1 MNTGSTWDD
10 RWLLPAILVLAL
22 IAFVANSAGVGAV
35 TIVLGIVWP
44 YRMN

>member
-1 MNTGSTWDD
+1 MNTGRTWDD

-22 IAFVANSAGVGAV
+22 IAFVANSAAVGVVA
-35 TIVLGIVWP
+35 IVLGIVWA